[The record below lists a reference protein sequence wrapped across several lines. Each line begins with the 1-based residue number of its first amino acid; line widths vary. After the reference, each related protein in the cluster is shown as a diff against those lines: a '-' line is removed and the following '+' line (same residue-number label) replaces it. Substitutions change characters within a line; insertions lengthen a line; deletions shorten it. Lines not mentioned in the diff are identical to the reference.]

1 MARPPRI
8 GRPRR
13 DPSRIAD
20 KLMAIRVTR
29 KEYAEYERTADAAG
43 LSLSNWVRK
52 LCDAAVRSGGSG
64 RAARRKARRS

>member
-20 KLMAIRVTR
+20 KLMAIRVTSR
-29 KEYAEYERTADAAG
+29 EHAEYERTADAAG
-43 LSLSNWVRK
+43 LSLSNWVRM
-52 LCDAAVRSGGSG
+52 LCDAAVRSGRG